1 MKFKDEFNL
10 DLILKIN
17 EWKALGEKYLI
28 DHYTID
34 FKHFEHKF
42 KEFECNVEKQIISFL
57 SNWSISATQEIY
69 VIQSYNMF

>member
-42 KEFECNVEKQIISFL
+42 KEFECNVEK
-57 SNWSISATQEIY
+57 
-69 VIQSYNMF
+69 